1 MHRTS
6 KFAAVLGAIAVLAV
20 VAQPA
25 VAKTDKIN
33 IKGDFKQS
41 GTKISGTFKGKP
53 WGKVKATG
61 TLIIPVATVTFKLK
75 GGTVTVR
82 GTGTLKGT
90 TINSKWKV
98 LKGTG
103 KYKGAKGKG
112 TATGQLDLTN
122 YVYKGTIKY

>member
-25 VAKTDKIN
+25 AAKTEKLN
-33 IKGDFKQS
+33 LKGDFKQS

-53 WGKVKATG
+53 GGTVKAKG
-61 TLIIPVATVTFKLK
+61 TLVIPVATVTFKLK
-75 GGTVTVR
+75 GGTLTVR

-90 TINSKWKV
+90 TITSKWKV

-112 TATGQLDLTN
+112 TATGGLDLTN